1 MAEHQLLTLDWQ
13 TTTGLSADMYVLT
26 PNATN
31 VTDPAVASATS
42 INASRAT
49 PHYAEDAG
57 PGRYYV
63 VVHRTAGSGN
73 YYTISF
79 SLTSNRSFGLSAY
92 SGAFHEYMDA
102 ARSNDRWTLWVK
114 RGRTV
119 TIDLYDPSGTADNFD
134 IYLYTDDGTGMPSS
148 TPVGGNT
155 STGDHTTMTFGPTWG
170 SSDFTPLYLRIQR
183 FSGSGPYTVSWTVD
197 HYPALYDRIS
207 GADRFQVN
215 SELIVY
221 TRYPYYEHTSD
232 VIVASGD
239 DAAMADPLTASG
251 LCWAYNAPL
260 LLVSKNAS
268 KNEEQLIRLDDMA
281 HFNGN
286 TGSHP
291 FKVHVVGGAASI
303 PTTVYN
309 SIAAAVGGASHVER
323 ISGATR
329 YDVAKNI
336 ALRMRNVRSDQRGRV
351 LFANGADPDKYFDA
365 LALSAITAK
374 NGMPILLVQKDSV
387 PAATTSA
394 LSQLTGT
401 TAPRFVAGT
410 ATGEPGL
417 LGHRR

>member
-1 MAEHQLLTLDWQ
+1 
-13 TTTGLSADMYVLT
+13 MYVLT

-49 PHYAEDAG
+49 LHYAEDAG

-92 SGAFHEYMDA
+92 FGAFHEYMDA

-119 TIDLYDPSGTADNFD
+119 TIDLYDPSGT
-134 IYLYTDDGTGMPSS
+134 
-148 TPVGGNT
+148 
-155 STGDHTTMTFGPTWG
+155 TMTFGPTWG
-170 SSDFTPLYLRIQR
+170 SNDWTPLYLRINR
-183 FSGSGPYTVSWTVD
+183 ASGSGPYTVTWTVD

-207 GADRFQVN
+207 GA
-215 SELIVY
+215 
-221 TRYPYYEHTSD
+221 
-232 VIVASGD
+232 

-336 ALRMRNVRSDQRGRV
+336 ALRMRNVRSDQRGGV

-365 LALSAITAK
+365 LALSAITA
-374 NGMPILLVQKDSV
+374 NN
-387 PAATTSA
+387 
-394 LSQLTGT
+394 
-401 TAPRFVAGT
+401 R
-410 ATGEPGL
+410 
-417 LGHRR
+417 H

>member
-1 MAEHQLLTLDWQ
+1 
-13 TTTGLSADMYVLT
+13 
-26 PNATN
+26 
-31 VTDPAVASATS
+31 
-42 INASRAT
+42 
-49 PHYAEDAG
+49 
-57 PGRYYV
+57 
-63 VVHRTAGSGN
+63 
-73 YYTISF
+73 
-79 SLTSNRSFGLSAY
+79 
-92 SGAFHEYMDA
+92 MDA

-134 IYLYTDDGTGMPSS
+134 IYLYTDDGTGMPNS

-170 SSDFTPLYLRIQR
+170 SNDWTPLYLRINR
-183 FSGSGPYTVSWTVD
+183 ASGSGPYTVTWTVD
-197 HYPALYDRIS
+197 HYPALYDRI
-207 GADRFQVN
+207 
-215 SELIVY
+215 
-221 TRYPYYEHTSD
+221 
-232 VIVASGD
+232 SGD

-286 TGSHP
+286 TGNHP

-336 ALRMRNVRSDQRGRV
+336 ALRMRNVRSDQRGGV

-374 NGMPILLVQKDSV
+374 N
-387 PAATTSA
+387 
-394 LSQLTGT
+394 
-401 TAPRFVAGT
+401 R
-410 ATGEPGL
+410 
-417 LGHRR
+417 H